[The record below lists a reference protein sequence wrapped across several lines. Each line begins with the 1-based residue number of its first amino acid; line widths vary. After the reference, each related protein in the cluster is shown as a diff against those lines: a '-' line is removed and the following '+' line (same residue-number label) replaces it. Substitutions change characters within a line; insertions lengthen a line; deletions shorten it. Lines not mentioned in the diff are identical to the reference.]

1 MQPLFEL
8 ISARD
13 TQVLSVRSVDMMS
26 INTQVILM
34 IIVMAGLSIGLNA
47 QSRNNNLPTVP
58 SLDLQRYAGK
68 WYEIARYPNRFQ
80 KQCAGNVTAN
90 YTLTSGGGITVI
102 NECLKSNGKMD
113 RAKGKAKIA
122 DKQTNAKLKVRF
134 APAAISFLPFVW
146 GDYWVLELGPNY
158 EYSMIGEPGRDYF
171 WILSRTPTMD
181 ESLYNAL
188 LERARSMGFEPN
200 RVVRTPQGM
209 ISGE

>member
-47 QSRNNNLPTVP
+47 QSRNNNLTTVP

-90 YTLTSGGGITVI
+90 YTLTSGGGITVM

-113 RAKGKAKIA
+113 SAKGKAKIA

-171 WILSRTPTMD
+171 WILSRTPIMD

-209 ISGE
+209 TSGE